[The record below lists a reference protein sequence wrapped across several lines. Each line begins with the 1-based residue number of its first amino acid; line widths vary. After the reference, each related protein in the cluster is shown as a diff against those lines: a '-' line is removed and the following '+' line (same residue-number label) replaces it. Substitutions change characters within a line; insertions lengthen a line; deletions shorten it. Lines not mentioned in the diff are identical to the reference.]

1 MLCSRSVRAY
11 SFGFGFYQYVIH
23 TTLKDQQGVEPIV
36 VNRRYTEFVELYKLL
51 QLEHPGCIISPVPP
65 KTAATKIKG
74 KDSEELL
81 VRKAGLQRFLSMLT
95 THPWLSSSE
104 ILKAFLT
111 DTSSEQ
117 FNMAKFMAQID
128 NQFSRAYLLDC
139 SDVFQE
145 EAAIG
150 DF

>member
-1 MLCSRSVRAY
+1 MI
-11 SFGFGFYQYVIH
+11 Q
-23 TTLKDQQGVEPIV
+23 TLWKVQDAPIV
-36 VNRRYTEFVELYKLL
+36 VRRRYTEFIELYKLL

-74 KDSEELL
+74 KDSEESLE
-81 VRKAGLQRFLSMLT
+81 RKAGLQKFLHMLLE
-95 THPWLSSSE
+95 HPWLSQSP
-104 ILKAFLT
+104 ILEAFLT

-117 FNMAKFMAQID
+117 FTMAKFMAQID

-145 EAAIG
+145 ETAIG
-150 DF
+150 NF